1 MNLPKIL
8 MAPDAGDI
16 GGGGAPAP
24 AAAPAPVLDA
34 APSTPTTIAAGGSS
48 PAAQPG
54 TAPSINTDPWYKD
67 WLKSDGTVD
76 SKAYERL
83 PDHLKH
89 LSNSLKNHTK
99 IDDVFTKMAHLETLA
114 GKKGLGPLPEG
125 AAPDVVK
132 ARNDLMRSIN
142 GVPDKPEGYGI
153 AKPADLPDAVWN
165 NDLAAAS
172 AKIMHDHN
180 VPPQAVKALVN
191 LQVEMTKKQLSEQ
204 SNYETKFFA
213 EQDRKVKESFSRDGT
228 AYDKGVELAARTA
241 RTFGI
246 DPEVNPVFK
255 NADVMLAFQKIGVAI
270 GEPKLIT
277 GESKGEEG
285 LSNQARA
292 EDIIH
297 NKSNPD
303 NKAYW
308 DGGHPQNKAVKQKVN
323 SMLAEAARGALARQ
337 SSGVRR

>member
-1 MNLPKIL
+1 MNPFKIL
-8 MAPDAGDI
+8 MAPDDGGV

-34 APSTPTTIAAGGSS
+34 APSTPATVAAGGST
-48 PAAQPG
+48 PPAQPS

-142 GVPDKPEGYGI
+142 GVPEKPEGYGI

-191 LQVEMTKKQLSEQ
+191 LQVEMTKKQLAEQ

-213 EQDRKVKESFSRDGT
+213 EQDRKVKESFSREGT

-246 DPEVNPVFK
+246 DPESNPVFK

-277 GESKGEEG
+277 GDAKVEDGM
-285 LSNQARA
+285 SNQARA

-308 DGGHPQNKAVKQKVN
+308 DANHPQNKAVKQKVQA
-323 SMLAEAARGALARQ
+323 MFAEATRGAMARQ
-337 SSGVRR
+337 TSGVRR